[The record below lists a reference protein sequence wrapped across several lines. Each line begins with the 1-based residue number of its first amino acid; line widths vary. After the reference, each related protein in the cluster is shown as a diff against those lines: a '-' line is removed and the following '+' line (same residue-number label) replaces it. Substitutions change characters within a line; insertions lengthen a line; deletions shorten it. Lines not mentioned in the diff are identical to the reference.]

1 MTTAT
6 RQTETTSAQPRLV
19 DVELLAIDLSTCTRC
34 TGTLGNIEEAIDAV
48 RRVAGPTGT
57 SIRLRKTL
65 IETEEQALQ
74 HRFES
79 SPTIRVNGRDI
90 VFETQESRCDSCTDL
105 CGCDEGTSCR
115 VWSYQGQEHTEA
127 PVGLVIEA
135 LLREIAGTTST
146 GRASA
151 APVEVAF
158 AVPENLRHFF
168 AGQAGKKAD
177 RAGEA
182 GATCCP
188 PSELATC
195 CAPTEKATCCAP
207 AASTCGCA

>member
-1 MTTAT
+1 MTTPT
-6 RQTETTSAQPRLV
+6 RQPEPTSPQPRVV

-48 RRVAGPTGT
+48 RRVAEPTGT

-74 HRFES
+74 HRFVS

-115 VWSYQGQEHTEA
+115 VWSYQGKEHTEA
-127 PVGLVIEA
+127 PVGLVVEA
-135 LLREIAGTTST
+135 LLREIAETSAT
-146 GRASA
+146 GRPSGASA
-151 APVEVAF
+151 AF
-158 AVPENLRHFF
+158 TVPENLRRFF
-168 AGQAGKKAD
+168 AGRASKEAD
-177 RAGEA
+177 RTGEA

>member
-1 MTTAT
+1 MTTPT
-6 RQTETTSAQPRLV
+6 RQPEPASHQPRVV

-34 TGTLGNIEEAIDAV
+34 TGTLGNIEEAIDTV
-48 RRVAGPTGT
+48 RRVAEPTGT

-65 IETEEQALQ
+65 IETEDQALQ
-74 HRFES
+74 HRFAS

-127 PVGLVIEA
+127 PVGLVVEA
-135 LLREIAGTTST
+135 LLREIAGTAST
-146 GRASA
+146 GRAAGASA
-151 APVEVAF
+151 AAF
-158 AVPENLRHFF
+158 TVPENLRRFF
-168 AGQAGKKAD
+168 AGRAGKEAD
-177 RAGEA
+177 RTGEA
-182 GATCCP
+182 G
-188 PSELATC
+188 ATC

>member
-1 MTTAT
+1 MTT
-6 RQTETTSAQPRLV
+6 QIHQPETTNSQPRVV

-34 TGTLGNIEEAIDAV
+34 TGTLGNIEGAIDAV
-48 RRVAGPTGT
+48 RRVADPTGT
-57 SIRLRKTL
+57 SVRLRKTL

-74 HRFES
+74 HRFVS

-90 VFETQESRCDSCTDL
+90 VFETQESRCGSCTDL

-115 VWSYQGQEHTEA
+115 IWSYQGQEHTEA

-135 LLREIAGTTST
+135 LLREIAETSST
-146 GRASA
+146 GRASGASA
-151 APVEVAF
+151 AAF
-158 AVPENLRHFF
+158 TVPENLQRFF
-168 AGQAGKKAD
+168 AGRAGKEAD
-177 RAGEA
+177 RTSEA
-182 GATCCP
+182 GAACCS

-207 AASTCGCA
+207 AGSTCGCA